1 MNSSTTNPNR
11 PKLLNVMIDEDGL
24 ASLEYDDQ
32 VTKWFKD
39 QMEMSTFEEIMEYVS
54 NESGSIVQNLMDELK
69 DMEENKLYMDV
80 LCDGEN
86 YDDPEWLESNVNCW
100 EGFKMTVEQECEGR
114 KYKLVSWGL
123 EYDVN
128 LMVVFED

>member
-1 MNSSTTNPNR
+1 MNSSTTNPSR

-39 QMEMSTFEEIMEYVS
+39 QMEMVVFEEIMEFVS
-54 NESGSIVQNLMDELK
+54 NESGSIVQNLKDELK
-69 DMEENKLYMDV
+69 EMEEDKLYMDV
-80 LCDGEN
+80 EFNGDNDNEK
-86 YDDPEWLESNVNCW
+86 WLESNVNCW
-100 EGFKMTVEQECEGR
+100 EGIKMTVEQECEGR

>member
-1 MNSSTTNPNR
+1 MNSSTTNPSR

-39 QMEMSTFEEIMEYVS
+39 QMEMSTFEEIMEFVS
-54 NESGSIVQNLMDELK
+54 NESGSIVQNLKDELK
-69 DMEENKLYMDV
+69 EMEEDKLYMDV
-80 LCDGEN
+80 EFNGDNDNEK
-86 YDDPEWLESNVNCW
+86 WLESNVNCW
-100 EGFKMTVEQECEGR
+100 EGIKMTVEQECEGR

>member
-1 MNSSTTNPNR
+1 MNSSTTNPSR

-54 NESGSIVQNLMDELK
+54 NESGSIVQNLKDELK
-69 DMEENKLYMDV
+69 EMEEDKLYMDV
-80 LCDGEN
+80 EFNGDNDNEK
-86 YDDPEWLESNVNCW
+86 WLESNVNCW
-100 EGFKMTVEQECEGR
+100 EGIKMTVEQECEGR